1 MIELHGVTKRYP
13 DGTVAVDD
21 FSAQFP
27 PHRTTVLLG
36 SSGSGK
42 TTILRM
48 VNRMVD
54 PTAGTITIDGTD
66 IAGRDRVEL
75 RRSIG
80 YVMQNGGLLPHRSVL
95 DNIATVPLLIG
106 TPRADAHARAREL
119 MALVGLDEKMARR
132 YPSQLSGGQQQRVG
146 VARGLAADPNILL
159 MDEPFGAV
167 DELTRAQLQEELA
180 RIHAQTGITILFV
193 THDMSE
199 ALRLGTHVLVIEA
212 GTVAQYGTPDEL
224 LRIQSTLAKTIVFV
238 THDVEEALR
247 LGDQVILLAQHGHV
261 AQRGTGPELLAHPAD
276 AFVADFLGL
285 NRGDRRLTERDGV
298 LVDAHGRAAGV
309 LRRTPRGTEEP
320 GP

>member
-1 MIELHGVTKRYP
+1 MIELTGVTKRYP

-54 PTAGTITIDGTD
+54 PTSGTITIDGTD
-66 IAGRDRVEL
+66 IATRDPVRL

-80 YVMQNGGLLPHRSVL
+80 YVMQNGGLLPHRTVL
-95 DNIATVPLLIG
+95 DNIATVPLLNG
-106 TPRADAHARAREL
+106 TAKADAHARAREL
-119 MALVGLDEKMARR
+119 MGLVGLGEKLGRR

-167 DELTRAQLQEELA
+167 DPLVRRELQ
-180 RIHAQTGITILFV
+180 
-193 THDMSE
+193 
-199 ALRLGTHVLVIEA
+199 
-212 GTVAQYGTPDEL
+212 DEL

-238 THDVEEALR
+238 THDVDEALR
-247 LGDQVILLAQHGHV
+247 LGDQVILLAQGGKV
-261 AQRGTGPELLAHPAD
+261 AQRGTGPELLANPASP
-276 AFVADFLGL
+276 FVSGFLGL
-285 NRGDRRLTERDGV
+285 EGGERELTERDGV

-309 LRRTPRGTEEP
+309 LRRTPPGATEP